1 MGKNLKR
8 NLYQWAAIVTLQY
21 RSINLDMFRRLPKP
35 AIQSVQTS
43 LSPRPARLILRNVCG
58 LQPNFITFICKLVN
72 QSKHPVSLNRKRSA
86 FSCIS
91 RQHSQKLISTW
102 SDIPCPHLNRPSLGS
117 AMYIK
122 NRVAANC
129 SPWILCKL
137 PATSSLSSRLPG
149 SLMTHTGLSWE
160 TANLKIKLKK
170 EKEKSYDCH
179 EFQILHP
186 SGSDIGRQL
195 HWWNAKKHP
204 RWGHC
209 LVRPPYPHI
218 QTYPLCEEGSEEGM
232 FVPGRLAEDRALAPK
247 ATLASF
253 PSVNLL
259 PWLYGSFLFYRHIRK
274 LLVGSLLPAAATL
287 FISRGSQ
294 KALSWDNQWF
304 QLLQLHLALPAALD
318 GVLRQAVVEG
328 GLAKQHWAKRI
339 AFRELFQKAW
349 VRPAM
354 W

>member
-129 SPWILCKL
+129 SPGILCKL
-137 PATSSLSSRLPG
+137 PAARSASSRLPR
-149 SLMTHTGLSWE
+149 SLQQKPVLIQPQNKVKNGEKRTVKKYGRSTG
-160 TANLKIKLKK
+160 
-170 EKEKSYDCH
+170 C
-179 EFQILHP
+179 FLHP
-186 SGSDIGRQL
+186 EQRGEQL
-195 HWWNAKKHP
+195 D
-204 RWGHC
+204 
-209 LVRPPYPHI
+209 
-218 QTYPLCEEGSEEGM
+218 EM
-232 FVPGRLAEDRALAPK
+232 
-247 ATLASF
+247 
-253 PSVNLL
+253 
-259 PWLYGSFLFYRHIRK
+259 
-274 LLVGSLLPAAATL
+274 
-287 FISRGSQ
+287 
-294 KALSWDNQWF
+294 
-304 QLLQLHLALPAALD
+304 
-318 GVLRQAVVEG
+318 
-328 GLAKQHWAKRI
+328 
-339 AFRELFQKAW
+339 
-349 VRPAM
+349 
-354 W
+354 